1 LGTALTS
8 RRLSSG
14 LVLRAAFPVAA
25 ALAVGTALTRWPA
38 AVVVLFL
45 VLNAVLTAHVM
56 VMQVLTNQAPPEDQ
70 VGRFAVVRNA
80 VAGTAKFTASLLA
93 GWLVESL
100 GLVGAWIAL
109 AVVLAAAGLRWRS
122 LGRSRE
128 METLVG
134 AN

>member
-1 LGTALTS
+1 
-8 RRLSSG
+8 
-14 LVLRAAFPVAA
+14 
-25 ALAVGTALTRWPA
+25 
-38 AVVVLFL
+38 
-45 VLNAVLTAHVM
+45 
-56 VMQVLTNQAPPEDQ
+56 
-70 VGRFAVVRNA
+70 

>member
-1 LGTALTS
+1 
-8 RRLSSG
+8 
-14 LVLRAAFPVAA
+14 
-25 ALAVGTALTRWPA
+25 
-38 AVVVLFL
+38 
-45 VLNAVLTAHVM
+45 
-56 VMQVLTNQAPPEDQ
+56 